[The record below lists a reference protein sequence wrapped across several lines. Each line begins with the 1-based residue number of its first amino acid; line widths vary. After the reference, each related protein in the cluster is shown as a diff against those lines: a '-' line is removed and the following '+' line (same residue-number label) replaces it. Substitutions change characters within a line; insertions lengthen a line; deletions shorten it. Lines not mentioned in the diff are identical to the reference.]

1 MSTLVCIQDYED
13 RAKEVLPAPVFNHY
27 VDHADEGQTMD
38 DCKEAFKRYRLRP
51 RVLRDVSNRQFS
63 TTILGHPVS
72 FPICISPTAG
82 QQNADIEGDK
92 ATARDNVMP
101 KRKQGSSAKKDAN
114 KEGWSGSFSHR
125 RLRRILSRFGHI
137 YQTCTKSGCT
147 PLMISGTIACAKTA
161 KSLDTIM
168 IVSTGAIFTCE
179 DIALAAPN
187 AMLWFQIHL
196 FKDRQ
201 MTRFCVRQ
209 AERAGFTA
217 VVVTID
223 TPVIGSSRSMKRRTR
238 NAPREQYR
246 LIMPLKHSLCAS
258 RHLIFQNGKF
268 YDPNN
273 PEVRSA
279 IANGDVALSRYSI
292 EQIVTAET
300 WEGIKWLR
308 GITKLP
314 IVVKGVLTGD
324 SSIEAV
330 QAGVDAILVSA
341 HGGRQLDGV
350 PATIDALPEV
360 VKAVKGSGVEVYM
373 DGGVRQG
380 TDVFKALALGAR
392 AVFLGRPVLWGLAID
407 GENGV
412 KKVLELVRDE
422 FSLTMALAG
431 CSKLD
436 DIKASMV
443 VHESQYLSKL

>member
-1 MSTLVCIQDYED
+1 MTTTKEFDDTALVCIQDYEN
-13 RAKEVLPAPVFNHY
+13 RAKEVLPPPVFNWY
-27 VDHADEGQTMD
+27 MDYADEGQTMK
-38 DCKEAFKRYRLRP
+38 DCKNAFKRYRLRP

-63 TTILGHPVS
+63 TTVLGHPVS

-82 QQNADIEGDK
+82 QRFADIEGDK
-92 ATARDNVMP
+92 TTARAAETLN
-101 KRKQGSSAKKDAN
+101 
-114 KEGWSGSFSHR
+114 
-125 RLRRILSRFGHI
+125 
-137 YQTCTKSGCT
+137 
-147 PLMISGTIACAKTA
+147 
-161 KSLDTIM
+161 TIM
-168 IVSTGAIFTCE
+168 IVSSSAFFTFE
-179 DIALAAPN
+179 DISLAAPN

-196 FKDRQ
+196 FKDQ
-201 MTRFCVRQ
+201 KVTRFYVKQ
-209 AERAGFTA
+209 AERAGFKA

-223 TPVIGSSRSMKRRTR
+223 SPVLGNKRSMKRGFV
-238 NAPREQYR
+238 APREEYR
-246 LIMPLKHSLCAS
+246 LVNL
-258 RHLIFQNGKF
+258 

-279 IANGDVALSRYSI
+279 IANGDIALWDYWW
-292 EQIVTAET
+292 EQMVNSET
-300 WEGIKWLR
+300 WEGIHWLR
-308 GITKLP
+308 NITKLP

-324 SSIEAV
+324 SAREAV

-360 VKAVKGSGVEVYM
+360 VKAVKDSGVEVYM

-392 AVFLGRPVLWGLAID
+392 AVFLGRPIIWGLAND

-412 KKVLELVRDE
+412 KKVLEIVRDE
-422 FSLTMALAG
+422 FSVTMALAG

-443 VHESQYLSKL
+443 IHESQYLSKL